1 MPPPTPAHC
10 EKSCLVELFEPR
22 LAHLARRERPQLL
35 FMLLV
40 QPTLDVEPERFHL
53 GGEGGGGW
61 VGGVQRNRW
70 MGFIREGVDGRGES
84 VCVR

>member
-1 MPPPTPAHC
+1 MRRGNVPPPTPAHC

-22 LAHLARRERPQLL
+22 LAHPPRRERPHLL

-61 VGGVQRNRW
+61 VGG
-70 MGFIREGVDGRGES
+70 GSTKSVDGVHTGRGRWE
-84 VCVR
+84 R